1 MLILWLAWSA
11 VILILFVV
19 AVPFMALY
27 AYAITDKHFKGVHF
41 ANAFLMFSFSFFL
54 HCFFIHVVYGY
65 YEEVVRQQIDEELYI
80 ENTQGLPRAN
90 QVQGH
95 YGIQNEII

>member
-1 MLILWLAWSA
+1 
-11 VILILFVV
+11 
-19 AVPFMALY
+19 MALY
-27 AYAITDKHFKGVHF
+27 AYKITDQHFKGANF
-41 ANAFLMFSFSFFL
+41 ASAFLMFSLSFFL

-80 ENTQGLPRAN
+80 ENTQGLPRTN
-90 QVQGH
+90 QVQGN